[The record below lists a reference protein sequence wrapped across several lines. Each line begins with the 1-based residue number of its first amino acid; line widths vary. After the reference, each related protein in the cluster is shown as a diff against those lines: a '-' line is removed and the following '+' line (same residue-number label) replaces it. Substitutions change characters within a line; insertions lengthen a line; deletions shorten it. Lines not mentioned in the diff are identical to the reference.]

1 MSSLNG
7 MILGLGLFFLGLQLT
22 GQNMR
27 ALSGGSFRNLVRGLT
42 DSPWLAAL
50 CGLFAGALMQS
61 ATAVT
66 FILVSMLGS
75 GIIQS
80 AAARLVLVWCN
91 VGLTAFA
98 FLAAVNIS
106 PIVAYLVGG
115 AGILMGAVRTKP
127 WNTYAGAFL
136 GVGIILF
143 GLEQIGS
150 GLAPLK
156 DALWFHE
163 VLEMALASPLLA
175 FVIGFAASALLQSNT
190 GAAMLV
196 ITLAQSGAFG
206 VAEAMPLIYGTN
218 LGAILLRA
226 FLASGLRGSS
236 IRIVRMEDLFC
247 VFGGALMMGLL
258 FAENSGIPLV
268 GALADKMDGGAP
280 IQLAMVFLL
289 SNFIPALVLTP
300 FLPICDSV
308 LKKYWPSDFE
318 DKPECPKYLT
328 NQALADPET
337 ALDLI
342 PKELGRLFA
351 SVSPARATMDGGHDE
366 GAAPAFVTLG
376 GAIESFC
383 VRLAVENPLTTD
395 QSLRLQRYRAWLHT
409 IRHIGEAVGELA
421 FSLAALP
428 SGAEACA
435 SRLIAWVTQNITL
448 GAEATST
455 MEVEKIRVFFE
466 SSKQKDPAV
475 REMRRNFL
483 GNCGAFS
490 PSGTLDMSSM
500 VDDFD
505 IAAWLIHRLSKLQMQ
520 SMEQSV

>member
-7 MILGLGLFFLGLQLT
+7 MILGLGLFFLGLQLA

-27 ALSGGSFRNLVRGLT
+27 ALGGGSFRKLVRGLT
-42 DSPWLAAL
+42 DSPWLASL
-50 CGLFAGALMQS
+50 CGLVAGALMQS

-91 VGLTAFA
+91 VGLTVFA
-98 FLAAVNIS
+98 FLAAFNIS
-106 PIVAYLVGG
+106 PVVAYLVGG

-156 DALWFHE
+156 DAVWFRD
-163 VLEMALASPLLA
+163 VLEMALGSPMLA
-175 FVIGFAASALLQSNT
+175 FAIGFAAAALLQSNT
-190 GAAMLV
+190 GAAMVV
-196 ITLAQSGAFG
+196 ITLAQSGALG
-206 VAEAMPLIYGTN
+206 VSEAMPLIYGTN
-218 LGAILLRA
+218 LGAILLRV

-247 VFGGALMMGLL
+247 VFGGLLMMGLL
-258 FAENSGIPLV
+258 FAEKAGIPLV
-268 GALADKMDGGAP
+268 RALADKMDGGAP
-280 IQLAMVFLL
+280 MQLALVFLL

-300 FLPICDSV
+300 FLPLCDGL
-308 LKKYWPSDFE
+308 LKRFWPGDPVDSPD
-318 DKPECPKYLT
+318 CPKYLT

-342 PKELGRLFA
+342 PKELARLFA
-351 SVSPARATMDGGHDE
+351 SVSPLGESKDTGPDNSE
-366 GAAPAFVTLG
+366 PPAFAMLG
-376 GAIESFC
+376 SAIESFC
-383 VRLAVENPLTTD
+383 VRLAAENPLTSS
-395 QSLRLQRYRAWLHT
+395 QSLRLQRLRAWLHT
-409 IRHIGEAVGELA
+409 IRHIGEAVGGL
-421 FSLAALP
+421 SVSRAALP
-428 SGAEACA
+428 PKAIACA
-435 SRLIAWVTQNITL
+435 SGLIEWVTRNIAL

-455 MEVEKIRVFFE
+455 MDAEKIRIFFE

-490 PSGTLDMSSM
+490 PSGTLDISSM
-500 VDDFD
+500 IDDFD

-520 SMEQSV
+520 TLEQSL

>member
-1 MSSLNG
+1 

-27 ALSGGSFRNLVRGLT
+27 ALGGGGFRNLVRGLT
-42 DSPWLAAL
+42 HSPWLAAL
-50 CGLFAGALMQS
+50 CGLLAGALMQS

-80 AAARLVLVWCN
+80 TAARLVLVWCN

-98 FLAAVNIS
+98 FLAAFPIS
-106 PIVAYLVGG
+106 PIVAYLVGA
-115 AGILMGAVRTKP
+115 AGILTGAVRTKP

-156 DALWFHE
+156 DAAWFSE
-163 VLEMALASPLLA
+163 VLEMALAAPLLA

-190 GAAMLV
+190 GAAMVV
-196 ITLAQSGAFG
+196 ITLAQSGALG
-206 VAEAMPLIYGTN
+206 VAQAMPLIYGTN
-218 LGAILLRA
+218 LGAIFLRA

-247 VFGGALMMGLL
+247 VFGGVLMMGLL
-258 FAENSGIPLV
+258 YAEKAGVPLV
-268 GALADKMDGGAP
+268 GALAARMNGGAP
-280 IQLAMVFLL
+280 VQLAMVFLL
-289 SNFIPALVLTP
+289 SNLIPALALTP
-300 FLPICDSV
+300 LLPLCDGV
-308 LKKYWPSDFE
+308 LKKFWPSDSS
-318 DKPECPKYLT
+318 DKPDVPKYLT
-328 NQALADPET
+328 SQALADPET

-342 PKELGRLFA
+342 PKELARLFA
-351 SVSPARATMDGGHDE
+351 EMSPSRALWGTNQDGSE
-366 GAAPAFVTLG
+366 SPAFVRLG
-376 GAIESFC
+376 SAIESFC
-383 VRLAVENPLTTD
+383 VRLAAENPLTAD
-395 QSLRLQRYRAWLHT
+395 QSLRLQRLRGWLHT
-409 IRHIGEAVGELA
+409 IRHIGEAVAGLA
-421 FSLAALP
+421 VSRAALP
-428 SGAEACA
+428 PGAEACA
-435 SRLIAWVTQNITL
+435 SGLIAWVTQNIAL
-448 GAEATST
+448 GVEATSS
-455 MEVEKIRVFFE
+455 MDVQKIRVFFE
-466 SSKQKDPAV
+466 SSKPKDSAV

-483 GNCGAFS
+483 GKCGAFS

-505 IAAWLIHRLSKLQMQ
+505 IAGWLIHRLSKLQMQ
-520 SMEQSV
+520 AFGQSV